1 MMSLNAEKS
10 LFSEGDRVVCAV
22 SGGADS
28 MALLLWL
35 LSVRDEL
42 GITVSA
48 AHFNHRLRG
57 READRDE
64 KFVRDFCETHDLVLY
79 SGSADVAEYAKGNDL
94 STEEAARIL
103 RYNFLNGLKCDK
115 IAVAHTADDNAET
128 VLLHLM
134 RGSGLRGLC
143 GIAPQRERIVRPFL
157 NLTHEELKDFLTEN
171 GVSWVEDSTNESSA
185 YTRNRVRHDL
195 LPLLRRENPSF
206 FDTLGAHCEILRQED
221 LLLDRYAQEVVDSA
235 REGKKYRRCVLAAAP
250 DALQKRALRLIFREL
265 LPQDLSMAHIAAV
278 QKLLISDRPSAR
290 ISLPHG
296 LCGRCS
302 YEFLEI
308 SVNGASE
315 RFHPF
320 SLKIGESVVCTELKL
335 KFSAFITKNLQIF
348 RNFSFQIA
356 VKYDMIAGHDVIVR
370 PRAVGDKLTL
380 SCTKTLKKWCIEKKI
395 PLHDRD
401 RLPVVTCDGSVVAVL
416 GLGIDRRFLP
426 EEGDVCLVI
435 TAEPS

>member
-1 MMSLNAEKS
+1 MSLKAQTS
-10 LFSEGDRVVCAV
+10 LFSKGDRVVCAV

-35 LSVRDEL
+35 LSVREEL
-42 GITVSA
+42 GITVCA

-57 READRDE
+57 KEADRDE
-64 KFVRDFCETHDLVLY
+64 AFVRDFCRTEGIDLHLG
-79 SGSADVAEYAKGNDL
+79 SGDVGAYAEENGL

-103 RYNFLNGLKCDK
+103 RYDFLNSLPYDK

-128 VLLHLM
+128 VLLHLL
-134 RGSGLRGLC
+134 RGSGLRGLA
-143 GIAPQRERIVRPFL
+143 GIAERRERIVRPFL
-157 NLTHEELKDFLTEN
+157 RLTHEELKAYLAEK

-185 YTRNRVRHDL
+185 YARNRVRHDL
-195 LPLLRRENPSF
+195 LPLLRRENPAF

-221 LLLDRYAQEVVDSA
+221 ELLDCYAQKVVDDA
-235 REGKKYRRCVLAAAP
+235 RVGEKYRCAVLSAAP
-250 DALQKRALRLIFREL
+250 DALQKRALRLIFRKF

-278 QKLLISDRPSAR
+278 QKLLTTERPSAQ
-290 ISLPHG
+290 ISLPRG
-296 LCGRCS
+296 LCARRN
-302 YEFLEI
+302 YDLLEV
-308 SVNGASE
+308 SVGGKAE
-315 RFHPF
+315 TFRLF
-320 SLKIGESVVCTELKL
+320 SLKIGESVDCPELKL
-335 KFSAFITKNLQIF
+335 KFSASITKNLQNF

-401 RLPVVTCDGSVVAVL
+401 RLPVVVCDGRVVAVL
-416 GLGIDRRFLP
+416 GLGVDRRFLP
-426 EEGDVCLVI
+426 QEGDTCLVLR
-435 TAEPS
+435 AEPS